1 MNESGAANIDVFDQ
15 IGCLGEWK
23 GDVYAVVH

>member
-1 MNESGAANIDVFDQ
+1 MNESGAADIDVFDQ

-23 GDVYAVVH
+23 GDVDAVH